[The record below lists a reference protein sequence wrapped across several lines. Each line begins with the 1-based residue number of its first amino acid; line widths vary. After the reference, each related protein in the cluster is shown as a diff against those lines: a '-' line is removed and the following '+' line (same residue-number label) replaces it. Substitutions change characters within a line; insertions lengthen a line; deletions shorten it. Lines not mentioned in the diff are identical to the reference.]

1 MSFFK
6 LITNNVF
13 RSARTYG
20 SYFLSSVFSVFVFF
34 IFAMLTFHP
43 QLQSGITGSSAEVT
57 LLARM
62 GLGVSQVLVVLLSF
76 IFLWYSFWTFLKAR
90 KRDLGIYMMLGIKPK
105 DLRKMLFGENML
117 IGLSAS
123 IVGIGLGVLFTKVIL
138 IVVQNVLALGTGLKF
153 YFPVVGSGLTLV
165 TYIVLFLL
173 VSLIMTFKI
182 QTENLNQLG
191 KSDETP
197 MPLPKTHPLLVLG
210 AFLSLA
216 AGYGSLVYF
225 LKKEASLWLLL
236 SCVLLTVLATF
247 LFFHQVTVYY
257 YRWRRNRRTFWRG
270 KTMLAVSEGIY
281 RAKENATMYA
291 LIACTAS
298 VALVAIST
306 TASLGSAQTGNRNG
320 ISAAIV
326 LVNDQEENSSDYPL
340 TVGKQINQAIEK
352 AGHDSFYFI
361 GETYPVQYFP
371 KGETGDF
378 FAYAMKASDY
388 NQLAKGVG
396 AKELHPKPGEI
407 YELAGSISQLNEFKQ
422 MTPSERVEKREVLTT
437 SGKQT
442 MTLKRL
448 PLQFRIAQSYRF
460 YIAPDE
466 EVARFAIPEG
476 YEMAP
481 TRYQVIDYDQWQ
493 SDKDLGVQIQR
504 ILSQDRER
512 FDKKFQAIYDKSDQG
527 KDTEADYKELYRD
540 YYSYESR
547 YEVWQNQR
555 QANGLVLMIGLLLG
569 GVFFIFTASI
579 FYFRLFG
586 DLDKEGRYHRSL
598 YQIGLPPKSRHRLV
612 SGQMLQM
619 FFIPLLVAIL
629 HSAVAYWGIVELA
642 EINLWSHFFTI
653 IGCYLLAMSL
663 LYLVCRFFY
672 LRNLDERAES
682 PGSF

>member
-1 MSFFK
+1 
-6 LITNNVF
+6 
-13 RSARTYG
+13 
-20 SYFLSSVFSVFVFF
+20 
-34 IFAMLTFHP
+34 
-43 QLQSGITGSSAEVT
+43 
-57 LLARM
+57 
-62 GLGVSQVLVVLLSF
+62 
-76 IFLWYSFWTFLKAR
+76 
-90 KRDLGIYMMLGIKPK
+90 
-105 DLRKMLFGENML
+105 
-117 IGLSAS
+117 
-123 IVGIGLGVLFTKVIL
+123 
-138 IVVQNVLALGTGLKF
+138 
-153 YFPVVGSGLTLV
+153 
-165 TYIVLFLL
+165 
-173 VSLIMTFKI
+173 
-182 QTENLNQLG
+182 
-191 KSDETP
+191 
-197 MPLPKTHPLLVLG
+197 
-210 AFLSLA
+210 
-216 AGYGSLVYF
+216 
-225 LKKEASLWLLL
+225 
-236 SCVLLTVLATF
+236 
-247 LFFHQVTVYY
+247 
-257 YRWRRNRRTFWRG
+257 
-270 KTMLAVSEGIY
+270 
-281 RAKENATMYA
+281 
-291 LIACTAS
+291 
-298 VALVAIST
+298 
-306 TASLGSAQTGNRNG
+306 
-320 ISAAIV
+320 
-326 LVNDQEENSSDYPL
+326 
-340 TVGKQINQAIEK
+340 
-352 AGHDSFYFI
+352 
-361 GETYPVQYFP
+361 
-371 KGETGDF
+371 
-378 FAYAMKASDY
+378 
-388 NQLAKGVG
+388 
-396 AKELHPKPGEI
+396 
-407 YELAGSISQLNEFKQ
+407 

-460 YIAPDE
+460 YIAPDK
-466 EVARFAIPEG
+466 EVARFAIPVG

-481 TRYQVIDYDQWQ
+481 MRYQVIDYDQWQ

>member
-57 LLARM
+57 VLARM

-90 KRDLGIYMMLGIKPK
+90 KRDLGIYMMLGMKPK

-117 IGLSAS
+117 IGFSAS
-123 IVGIGLGVLFTKVIL
+123 LVGIGLGVLFTKVIL
-138 IVVQNVLALGTGLKF
+138 IVVQNVLALSTGLKF
-153 YFPVVGSGLTLV
+153 YFPLVGSALTLV
-165 TYIVLFLL
+165 IYIVLFLI
-173 VSLIMTFKI
+173 VSAIMTFKI

-197 MPLPKTHPLLVLG
+197 TPLPKTHPLLVFG

-216 AGYGSLVYF
+216 LGYGSLVYF
-225 LKKEASLWLLL
+225 LKKEATLTLLL
-236 SCVLLTVLATF
+236 SCVLFTVLATF

-257 YRWRRNRRTFWRG
+257 YRWRRKRPAFWRG

-281 RAKENATMYA
+281 RAKENAAMYA

-306 TASLGSAQTGNRNG
+306 TASLGSAQTGDRNG
-320 ISAAIV
+320 VSAALV
-326 LVNDQEENSSDYPL
+326 LVDNQEENSSDYPL
-340 TVGKQINQAIEK
+340 TVGHKIRQAIEQ
-352 AGHDSFYFI
+352 AGHDSFYFV

-371 KGETGDF
+371 KGESGDF

-388 NQLAKGVG
+388 NRLAAGLG
-396 AKELHPKPGEI
+396 AKKLQPKPGEI
-407 YELAGSISQLNEFKQ
+407 YELASSLSQLNEFKQ
-422 MTPSERVEKREVLTT
+422 MTPSERSEQRDILTT
-437 SGKQT
+437 SGKT
-442 MTLKRL
+442 RVTLKRL

-466 EVARFAIPEG
+466 EVAQFAVPKG
-476 YEMAP
+476 YDMAP
-481 TRYQVIDYDQWQ
+481 TRYQVIDYPEWQ
-493 SDKDLGVQIQR
+493 ADPKLSRNIQQ
-504 ILSQDRER
+504 ILSKDRER
-512 FDKKFQAIYDKSDQG
+512 FDKNFQAIYEKADEGQ
-527 KDTEADYKELYRD
+527 DTEADYAALYRD

-619 FFIPLLVAIL
+619 FFIPLLVAMV
-629 HSAVAYWGIVELA
+629 HSAVAYWGIVQIA

-682 PGSF
+682 PGAF

>member
-1 MSFFK
+1 
-6 LITNNVF
+6 
-13 RSARTYG
+13 
-20 SYFLSSVFSVFVFF
+20 
-34 IFAMLTFHP
+34 
-43 QLQSGITGSSAEVT
+43 
-57 LLARM
+57 
-62 GLGVSQVLVVLLSF
+62 
-76 IFLWYSFWTFLKAR
+76 
-90 KRDLGIYMMLGIKPK
+90 
-105 DLRKMLFGENML
+105 
-117 IGLSAS
+117 
-123 IVGIGLGVLFTKVIL
+123 
-138 IVVQNVLALGTGLKF
+138 
-153 YFPVVGSGLTLV
+153 
-165 TYIVLFLL
+165 
-173 VSLIMTFKI
+173 
-182 QTENLNQLG
+182 
-191 KSDETP
+191 
-197 MPLPKTHPLLVLG
+197 
-210 AFLSLA
+210 
-216 AGYGSLVYF
+216 
-225 LKKEASLWLLL
+225 
-236 SCVLLTVLATF
+236 
-247 LFFHQVTVYY
+247 
-257 YRWRRNRRTFWRG
+257 
-270 KTMLAVSEGIY
+270 
-281 RAKENATMYA
+281 MYA

-326 LVNDQEENSSDYPL
+326 LVNDQEENRSDYPL

-407 YELAGSISQLNEFKQ
+407 YELASSISQLNEFKQ
-422 MTPSERVEKREVLTT
+422 MTPSERVEKREILTT

-466 EVARFAIPEG
+466 EVAQFTVPKD
-476 YEMAP
+476 YLMAP

-527 KDTEADYKELYRD
+527 KDTEADYKALYRD

>member
-43 QLQSGITGSSAEVT
+43 QLQTGITGSSADVT

-90 KRDLGIYMMLGIKPK
+90 KRDLGIYMMLGMKPK

-117 IGLSAS
+117 IGFSAS
-123 IVGIGLGVLFTKVIL
+123 VLGIGMGILFTKVIL
-138 IVVQNVLALGTGLKF
+138 IVVQNVLALSTGLKF
-153 YFPVVGSGLTLV
+153 YFPLVGAGLTLG
-165 TYIVLFLL
+165 TYLLLFLL
-173 VSLIMTFKI
+173 VSVIMTFKI

-216 AGYGSLVYF
+216 LGYGSLVYF
-225 LKKEASLWLLL
+225 LKKEATLTLLL
-236 SCVLLTVLATF
+236 SCVLFTVLATF

-257 YRWRRNRRTFWRG
+257 YRWRRKRPAFWHG

-306 TASLGSAQTGNRNG
+306 TASLGSAQTGDRNG
-320 ISAAIV
+320 VSAALV
-326 LVNDQEENSSDYPL
+326 LVDTPKEDSRDYPL
-340 TVGKQINQAIEK
+340 TVGSKINQAIKK
-352 AGHDSFYFI
+352 AGHDSFYFV

-371 KGETGDF
+371 KGESGDF

-388 NQLAKGVG
+388 NRLAKGIG
-396 AKELHPKPGEI
+396 AKALHPKAGEI
-407 YELAGSISQLNEFKQ
+407 YELASSISQLNEFKQ
-422 MTPSERVEKREVLTT
+422 MSSNERSEQREILTT
-437 SGKQT
+437 AGKQKI
-442 MTLKRL
+442 TLKRL
-448 PLQFRIAQSYRF
+448 PLQFRIALSYRF
-460 YIAPDE
+460 YIAPDD
-466 EVARFAIPEG
+466 EVAQFAVPKD

-493 SDKDLGVQIQR
+493 SDINLSRQIQG
-504 ILSQDRER
+504 ILTKDRDQFEQ
-512 FDKKFQAIYDKSDQG
+512 KFQEVYEKADQK
-527 KDTEADYKELYRD
+527 KDTEEDYDALYRD

-547 YEVWQNQR
+547 YEMWQNQR

-598 YQIGLPPKSRHRLV
+598 YQLGLPPKSRHRLV

-629 HSAVAYWGIVELA
+629 HSAVAYWGIVQIA

-663 LYLVCRFFY
+663 LYLFCRFFY
-672 LRNLDERAES
+672 LRNLDDRAES
-682 PGSF
+682 PGAF